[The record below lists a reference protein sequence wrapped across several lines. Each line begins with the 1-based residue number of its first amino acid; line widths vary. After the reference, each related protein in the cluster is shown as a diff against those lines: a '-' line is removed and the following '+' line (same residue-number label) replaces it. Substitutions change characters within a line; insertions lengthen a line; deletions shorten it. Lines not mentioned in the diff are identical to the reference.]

1 MKDENLEKKYFTNM
15 IIGFGVGS
23 EYFVFLLYIIFN
35 LVKYFLGVLNN
46 NAHSYHENGLVGF
59 YNDEINY
66 VNSLGIYI
74 GIFVIVF
81 IAIVVFL
88 ILKTMKLRKEKS
100 IMLEKYLLIEKVFL
114 IIMGI
119 IPLILMII
127 MIFSK
132 LF

>member
-1 MKDENLEKKYFTNM
+1 MEKENLEKKYFTNM
-15 IIGFGVGS
+15 IIGFGVVG

-35 LVKYFLGVLNN
+35 LVKYFFGVLNT
-46 NAHSYHENGLVGF
+46 NAHSYSDNGLVGF

-74 GIFVIVF
+74 GIFVIIF

-100 IMLEKYLLIEKVFL
+100 VMLEKYLSIEKVFL
-114 IIMGI
+114 IVMGI
-119 IPLILMII
+119 IPSIFMII

>member
-1 MKDENLEKKYFTNM
+1 MEKENLEKKYFTNM

-23 EYFVFLLYIIFN
+23 EYLVFLLYVIIY
-35 LVKYFLGVLNN
+35 LVKYFFGVLDT
-46 NAHSYHENGLVGF
+46 NAHSYYENGLVGF

-66 VNSLGIYI
+66 VNSLGVYI
-74 GIFVIVF
+74 GIFVIIF
-81 IAIVVFL
+81 IDIVVFL
-88 ILKTMKLRKEKS
+88 ILKIMKLRKEKS

-114 IIMGI
+114 IIIGI
-119 IPLILMII
+119 IPLIFMII